1 MYCPGEFV
9 NDEQSPRGHGQESVF
24 SWPWTIGVSYMPVG
38 TPPTDHDENLGR
50 AAFRDRFD
58 LVHVGALLGIQ
69 FALPGASAGPLFG
82 DASRLSQGGLDLRA
96 APSDRP
102 GRLRRGWRDGSRRLQ
117 NRGPPRGARL
127 VATRGAT
134 ANLPPAELSL
144 LERDVPGLHEFI
156 VPSLTIPMP
165 GA

>member
-102 GRLRRGWRDGSRRLQ
+102 GRLRRLATTYLTNYAGS
-117 NRGPPRGARL
+117 
-127 VATRGAT
+127 GAT
-134 ANLPPAELSL
+134 EVAASRIADPHE
-144 LERDVPGLHEFI
+144 ERA
-156 VPSLTIPMP
+156 S
-165 GA
+165 